1 MNANLMTLLQQN
13 RMTEAKVLCAKLCAE
28 NPSDAQIQF
37 LMSAICGQLGDFAES
52 ETFSSRAAKL
62 NPNVPEIWYNLAI
75 AQLRLG
81 KNTAAIDS
89 LKNALKLR
97 AAFPEALNELGNAYQ
112 RTGDHAA
119 AIVQHE
125 RAIQLKPNFSQ
136 AYHNLASAHLAS
148 EDPSAAERN
157 LRIAIDLNP
166 RLAEARLSLGK
177 IHLQKGNNKLAL
189 EQFEAIFAHAPVDA
203 DHLITI
209 ASALKEAKLL
219 TDADRHYKKALSI
232 LPNNAKLLSNYGLT
246 LTELRRTDEAIATLT
261 RATAIDPSM
270 AEGFYNLAI
279 AQRAANQQE
288 AAEKSYLHALSLRR
302 DFPEAWL
309 NLGTLRLIQ
318 GRVPEA
324 RECFN
329 QALDQH
335 PDYHEAASDL
345 LMALNYDE
353 TYSAEDIYQQHFR
366 WGAEFTAQS
375 HEKPHHPAQSTRSG
389 NNLRIGFVSPDYRT
403 HSVAYFFQ
411 SLLEPERKDIEIFCY
426 SNTERTD
433 ETTHRIR
440 NMVTGWRE
448 IAHLDDFAA
457 AQVIQG
463 DHLDILIDLAGHTSG
478 NRLGIFVLKPCPV
491 QMSYLGYPNTTGLS
505 TIDYRITDIVADPES
520 SAQGYTEKLLRMTRC
535 FLCYTPKPGIPE
547 PRPIET
553 TTKRPIN
560 FGSFNNLAKLTPDVV
575 ALWSKI
581 LTDTPDSTLT
591 LKAGPLSDSS
601 VANRLQ
607 AMFQQH
613 GIEPD
618 RLKLIGWLPDAEHF
632 LAYNQIDIALDT
644 HPYNGTTTTCEAL
657 WMGRPVVTLCG
668 DVHASRVGASLLTAA
683 GLTRLI
689 TRSPEEYAHTA
700 IRLAME
706 LLSPDHEFQDIRARM
721 QASSLCDQTDFQKHF
736 FDLIE
741 NAVAASTST

>member
-1 MNANLMTLLQQN
+1 MNASLMTLLQQN
-13 RMTEAKVLCAKLCAE
+13 RMTEAKGLCAKLCAK

-52 ETFSSRAAKL
+52 EAFSSRAAKL
-62 NPNVPEIWYNLAI
+62 NPNVPEVWYNLAI

-97 AAFPEALNELGNAYQ
+97 SAFPEALNELGNAYQ
-112 RTGDHAA
+112 CTGDHAA

-125 RAIQLKPNFSQ
+125 RAIQLKPTFSH
-136 AYHNLASAHLAS
+136 AYHNLASAQLAS

-177 IHLQKGNNKLAL
+177 IYLQKGDNRLAL
-189 EQFEAIFAHAPVDA
+189 EQFEAIFAHGPVDA
-203 DHLITI
+203 DQLIKI
-209 ASALKEAKLL
+209 ASALKDAKLL
-219 TDADRHYKKALSI
+219 TDADRYYKKAASI

-246 LTELRRTDEAIATLT
+246 LIELRRTDEAIATLT

-288 AAEKSYLHALSLRR
+288 AAENSYLHALSLRQN
-302 DFPEAWL
+302 FPEAWL

-318 GRVPEA
+318 GRVLEA
-324 RECFN
+324 RDCFS
-329 QALDQH
+329 QALNQR
-335 PDYHEAASDL
+335 PDYQEAASDL
-345 LMALNYDE
+345 LMALNYDGA
-353 TYSAEDIYQQHFR
+353 YSAEEIYQQHLR
-366 WGAEFTAQS
+366 WGSELTAQIHKKLPS
-375 HEKPHHPAQSTRSG
+375 SAPSTRAG

-411 SLLEPERKDIEIFCY
+411 SLLEPERKDIEIYCY
-426 SNTERTD
+426 SNNEHTD
-433 ETTHRIR
+433 ETTNRIR

-448 IAHLDDFAA
+448 IAHLDDFTA

-463 DHLDILIDLAGHTSG
+463 DHLDVLIDLAGHTSG
-478 NRLGIFVLKPCPV
+478 NRLGIFALRPCPV

-505 TIDYRITDIVADPES
+505 AIDYRITDIVADPES
-520 SAQGYTEKLLRMTRC
+520 SAQGHTETLLRMTRC
-535 FLCYTPKPGIPE
+535 FLCYTPNPGIPA
-547 PRPIET
+547 PRPIDAATE
-553 TTKRPIN
+553 RPIN

-575 ALWSKI
+575 ALWSQI

-591 LKAGPLSDSS
+591 LKAGPLSDNS
-601 VANRLQ
+601 VANRFQ
-607 AMFQQH
+607 TMFQQH
-613 GIEPD
+613 GIAPD
-618 RLKLIGWLPDAEHF
+618 RLRLIGWLPDAEHF

-644 HPYNGTTTTCEAL
+644 YPYNGTTTTCEAL

-668 DVHASRVGASLLTAA
+668 DLHASRVGASLLTAT

-700 IRLAME
+700 TKLALE
-706 LLSPDHEFQDIRARM
+706 LRSSDHEFHDMRERL
-721 QASSLCDQTDFQKHF
+721 QASSLCDQTNFQKHF

-741 NAVAASTST
+741 NTVVGNTST